1 MPEELALPAIFFLSG
16 AAGLIFEMV
25 WLYRCGLVFG
35 NTVWAASITI
45 ASFMA
50 GLAAGNALISQLGDR
65 IRRPLRAYAAAEFI
79 VAIGGVALAY
89 GLASAT
95 ALVGPASRF
104 AADEFWAPNAL
115 RLGITFVA
123 LLAPATA
130 MGTALPLLAGELSGE
145 LSGPRDRFG
154 VLFGRLYGW
163 NTLGA
168 VCGAIGAELVL
179 IRAIGVTGSAWF
191 AAALDCVAGAAALW
205 LAREPRLESSR
216 APRPAAAR
224 ATPGP
229 LVRLLT
235 AAGFAGANL
244 LALEVV
250 WLRFLSMYV
259 LTTTLAMSVILA
271 VVLAAIGTGGLAAS
285 RWLARRR
292 PPAADVTTVALAA
305 GCSVVA
311 SYAAFGQL
319 TSGTQ
324 VGDWRRMVWFATVLA
339 APTSLLSGVMFTL
352 LGERIAHHVD
362 RSDRAAARLSLAN
375 AIGAVCGPLLASFVL
390 LPTMGMERTLFV
402 VAAAYGVAAFLT
414 VDFTGRAWR
423 SWLAVRTPARVT
435 ALLAFA
441 AALLLFPFGLMRR
454 TYFARAA
461 APYAADG
468 SQVVAVRE
476 GTSDTLFLM
485 RQTWMGEPVYDRLV
499 TNGFSMSGTAI
510 PALRYMR
517 MFVYLPMLLHESP
530 LRRVLVVCYGA
541 GVTAG
546 AATDLPSVDAIHVA
560 EISRDIVAMSD
571 LIYPR
576 DRRPLGDARVRL
588 HVEDGR
594 YLLETTRERFDLITG
609 EPPPPR
615 TPGAVNI
622 YTREYF
628 RLVYDHLDE
637 GGITTYWLPV
647 ARPEPGTDVDTIA
660 RGFCDVFADCSLW
673 NATPFD
679 LLLVGTRHAAGPA
692 PAAAMAA
699 AWATVPLAGHLRE
712 IGFERPEQLAA
723 TFLGDATFVRQ
734 LTAGTPPLTDAYPQ
748 RLRPDPARASL
759 SDPRYAFDPSVAERY
774 RYVLDPAR
782 ARQAFEASPFIRRL
796 LSPALVAGALPRF
809 DDQRSVNR
817 VLWEGGRPLRLIDD
831 IDAILTRTT
840 WRALPLWMLGT
851 DEVKQ
856 RIAMAHDDGTGA
868 SQYAR
873 GLDRLAAR
881 DYLGAAS
888 QFAAAEQRGF
898 RGVTLRPLLV
908 YALSRG
914 GNSAGAARLAR
925 GVAPSDPE
933 EAQFWRWMRA
943 RLGTSPANTALR

>member
-1 MPEELALPAIFFLSG
+1 VTEERALPAIFFLFFLSG

-65 IRRPLRAYAAAEFI
+65 IRRPLRAYAAAEFM

-89 GLASAT
+89 ALSSAT
-95 ALVGPASRF
+95 ALVAPVSRL
-104 AADEFWAPNAL
+104 ALDEFWTPNAL
-115 RLGITFVA
+115 RLAVTFVA

-154 VLFGRLYGW
+154 IIFGRLYGW

-205 LAREPRLESSR
+205 LARGPGTRSSR
-216 APRPAAAR
+216 TPRPAAAR
-224 ATPGP
+224 TTSGP
-229 LVRLLT
+229 LARLLM
-235 AAGFAGANL
+235 AAGLAGASL
-244 LALEVV
+244 LALEIV

-292 PPAADVTTVALAA
+292 PSAVDVTAVALAA

-319 TSGTQ
+319 TTGTQ

-352 LGERIAHHVD
+352 LGERIAGHVD
-362 RSDRAAARLSLAN
+362 RPDRAAARLSLAN

-414 VDFTGRAWR
+414 VDLTAEAWR
-423 SWLAVRTPARVT
+423 AWLAVRTPARVT

-441 AALLLFPFGLMRR
+441 AALLMVPFGLMGR

-476 GTSDTLFLM
+476 GVADTLFLM

-530 LRRVLVVCYGA
+530 LRRVLVVCYGV

-560 EISRDIVAMSD
+560 EISRDIIGMSD

-576 DRRPLGDARVRL
+576 DRRPLGDARIRL

-594 YLLETTRERFDLITG
+594 YFLETSRERFDLITG

-615 TPGAVNI
+615 TPGAVDI
-622 YTREYF
+622 YTEEYF

-699 AWATVPLAGHLRE
+699 AWATPPLADHLRE
-712 IGFERPEQLAA
+712 TGFERPEQLAA
-723 TFLGDATFVRQ
+723 TFLGDAAFVRQ
-734 LTAGTPPLTDAYPQ
+734 LTAGIPPLTDAYPQ

-759 SDPRYAFDPSVAERY
+759 SDPRYGLDPSVAERY

-796 LSPALVAGALPRF
+796 LPPALVAGALPLF

-817 VLWEGGRPLRLIDD
+817 VLLEGGKPLRLIDD

-873 GLDRLAAR
+873 GLDKLAAR

-888 QFAAAEQRGF
+888 EFAAAEQRGF
-898 RGVTLRPLLV
+898 RGATVRPLLV

-914 GNSAGAARLAR
+914 GNMAGAARLAR
-925 GVAPSDPE
+925 GVAASDAD
-933 EAQFWRWMRA
+933 EAQFWRWMQA
-943 RLGTSPANTALR
+943 RLQITQ